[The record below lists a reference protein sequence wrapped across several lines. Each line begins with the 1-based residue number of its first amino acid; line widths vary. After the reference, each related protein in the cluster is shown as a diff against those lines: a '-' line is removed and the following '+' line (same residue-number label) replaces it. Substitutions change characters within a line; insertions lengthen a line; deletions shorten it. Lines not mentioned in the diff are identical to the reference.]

1 MTVDP
6 IQDLRNI
13 CLQILQSVSSNTL
26 LEEETWDY
34 NTISTTNTDN
44 KLINN
49 IDLPKQ
55 TREALRRSA
64 SQYLLYCQR
73 KNQTYTTRKPLPAKA
88 KLQLVETFSKKRYLT
103 RCEKHQLAVQCG
115 ITTNQV
121 QIWFANRRK
130 RSKDLN
136 NRD

>member
-1 MTVDP
+1 MMTVDP

-13 CLQILQSVSSNTL
+13 CLQILQSVNSNTL

-34 NTISTTNTDN
+34 NT
-44 KLINN
+44 LINN

-73 KNQTYTTRKPLPAKA
+73 KNKTYTTRKPLPAKA

>member
-1 MTVDP
+1 MMTVDP
-6 IQDLRNI
+6 IQHLRNI
-13 CLQILQSVSSNTL
+13 CLQILQSVNSNTL

-34 NTISTTNTDN
+34 NT
-44 KLINN
+44 LINN

-121 QIWFANRRK
+121 QIWLQIGARDRK
-130 RSKDLN
+130 I
-136 NRD
+136 